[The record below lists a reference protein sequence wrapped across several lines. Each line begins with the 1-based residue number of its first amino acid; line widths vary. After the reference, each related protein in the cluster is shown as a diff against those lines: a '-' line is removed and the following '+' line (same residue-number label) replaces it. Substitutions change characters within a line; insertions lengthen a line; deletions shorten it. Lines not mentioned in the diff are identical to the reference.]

1 MRVTRET
8 QAQSSPVATIA
19 ICEFRHSVVF
29 GIKCARKMEGIVV
42 PLPVPPTVLRG
53 VNVLSLAPNLPGPI
67 AARRLAEMGA
77 SVTKIEGPTGDLMA
91 QAAPTYYEWLCTGQ
105 DVVALNLKEEADRGT
120 LQGLLSSCDV
130 LITSSRPS
138 ALARLGLSWEELHA
152 AYPRL
157 CQVAIV
163 GHSGDDADLAGH
175 DLTYQA
181 HAGTLLPPAMPTVP
195 VADLAGAE
203 LAVQAALALLLGRNA
218 GEGSAGLGADG
229 QGADGQGTE
238 TQAKG
243 AIAAGEGGYH
253 EVALADAAEAFAMP
267 AQFGLSAP
275 GGLLGGALP
284 GYRIY
289 EAAPAGPPA
298 GGGAEGVEV
307 EGVEVEGIEAEGAAP
322 TYVAFAALEPHF
334 MARAMQLLGV
344 DGTEEQFAAAFRA
357 KTAAEWE
364 AWGIEQDVPIA
375 EVRGA
380 GRVRN

>member
-1 MRVTRET
+1 M
-8 QAQSSPVATIA
+8 
-19 ICEFRHSVVF
+19 
-29 GIKCARKMEGIVV
+29 
-42 PLPVPPTVLRG
+42 PLPVPPSVLRG

-77 SVTKIEGPTGDLMA
+77 KVTKIEGPSGDLMA
-91 QAAPTYYEWLCTGQ
+91 QAAPTYYEWLCEGQ
-105 DVVALNLKEEADRGT
+105 QVVALNLKEEADRGQ
-120 LQGLLSSCDV
+120 LKELLSTGDV
-130 LITSSRPS
+130 LITSSRPA

-163 GHSGDDADLAGH
+163 GHSGEDADLAGH

-195 VADLAGAE
+195 MADLAGAE
-203 LAVQAALALLLGRNA
+203 LAVQAALALLLGRDA
-218 GEGSAGLGADG
+218 GEGAAG
-229 QGADGQGTE
+229 QGAGGQGAE
-238 TQAKG
+238 AQG
-243 AIAAGEGGYH
+243 AAGQGAEGQGAGGDGAEGQGNATAAGGGGYH

-289 EAAPAGPPA
+289 EAAPAGGAEVGAAGAEVGGPAA
-298 GGGAEGVEV
+298 GGAGAGADESVGGEAEGVEV
-307 EGVEVEGIEAEGAAP
+307 EGAEVEGTEAEATEP
-322 TYVAFAALEPHF
+322 THVAFAALEPHF

-344 DGTEEQFAAAFRA
+344 DGTEEQFAATFKTR
-357 KTAAEWE
+357 TAAEWE
-364 AWGIEQDVPIA
+364 AWGIEQDVPLA
-375 EVRGA
+375 EVRRA
-380 GRVRN
+380 GRARN